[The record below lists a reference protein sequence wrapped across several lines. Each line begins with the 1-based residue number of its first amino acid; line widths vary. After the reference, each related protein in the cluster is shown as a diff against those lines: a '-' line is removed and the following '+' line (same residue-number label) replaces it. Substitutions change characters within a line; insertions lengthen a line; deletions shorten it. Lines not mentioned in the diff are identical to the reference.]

1 LLSNQTKNKDEQN
14 LLNRMSIINDKLQI
28 IDESKT
34 EHHAK
39 AILSGLK
46 FKEDD
51 FNKPINE
58 FSGGWIMR
66 ASLAKILFSKP
77 DVLLLDEPTNHLDL
91 EANIWFEEYLI
102 NFNGAVIITSHDR
115 AFLNSVATM
124 ILAIEPGEVIT
135 HKGNYDNYLIS
146 REQSLKVKQATAVR
160 VEKKIEKDMKFID
173 RFRAKAS
180 KAKQVQS
187 RIKAL
192 DRIEKIELPRINK
205 RVKYS
210 FLKSSRSGNEVIKL
224 ENLSK
229 SYGVNVVYKDIDLV
243 LYRGDKVALVGPNGA
258 GKSTLL
264 KILAGVLEFD
274 NGNRELG
281 HNVESGYYAQYL
293 LELLKLENTLT
304 EELQHASINE
314 SEQNLRNILGSFLFK
329 GDDIYKTISVLSGGE
344 KARIA
349 LAKLLIQ
356 SNNLLF
362 MDEPTNHL
370 DIASREILTD
380 ALNDYDGTLCFIT
393 HDRTLIHQVA
403 NKIIKVDK
411 GNLVIYPG
419 NYESYLN
426 STNYLLYENNLNSDN
441 TIKPIKNKNIKDN
454 SSKSKSGNKV
464 KNLNKRIKTIESE
477 IENINLEINKLELLF
492 NHPDKFSNLNELSEN
507 GEKHKILKKQSENL
521 ELEWEKLSTE
531 VEKLNTK

>member
-1 LLSNQTKNKDEQN
+1 
-14 LLNRMSIINDKLQI
+14 
-28 IDESKT
+28 
-34 EHHAK
+34 
-39 AILSGLK
+39 
-46 FKEDD
+46 
-51 FNKPINE
+51 
-58 FSGGWIMR
+58 
-66 ASLAKILFSKP
+66 
-77 DVLLLDEPTNHLDL
+77 
-91 EANIWFEEYLI
+91 
-102 NFNGAVIITSHDR
+102 
-115 AFLNSVATM
+115 
-124 ILAIEPGEVIT
+124 
-135 HKGNYDNYLIS
+135 
-146 REQSLKVKQATAVR
+146 
-160 VEKKIEKDMKFID
+160 
-173 RFRAKAS
+173 
-180 KAKQVQS
+180 
-187 RIKAL
+187 
-192 DRIEKIELPRINK
+192 
-205 RVKYS
+205 
-210 FLKSSRSGNEVIKL
+210 
-224 ENLSK
+224 
-229 SYGVNVVYKDIDLV
+229 
-243 LYRGDKVALVGPNGA
+243 
-258 GKSTLL
+258 
-264 KILAGVLEFD
+264 
-274 NGNRELG
+274 
-281 HNVESGYYAQYL
+281 
-293 LELLKLENTLT
+293 
-304 EELQHASINE
+304 
-314 SEQNLRNILGSFLFK
+314 
-329 GDDIYKTISVLSGGE
+329 
-344 KARIA
+344 
-349 LAKLLIQ
+349 
-356 SNNLLF
+356 